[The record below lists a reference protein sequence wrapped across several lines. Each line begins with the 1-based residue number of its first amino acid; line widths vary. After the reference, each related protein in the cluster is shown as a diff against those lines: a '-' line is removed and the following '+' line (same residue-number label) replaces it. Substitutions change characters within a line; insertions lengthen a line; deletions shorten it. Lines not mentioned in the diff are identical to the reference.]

1 MSISRKR
8 SQNHFRLHFTSKE
21 TYKFDTRG
29 IFYYS
34 CMRCSCVT
42 ANNSQQSDKHDK
54 KEILTNNQDKKYNSM
69 KHLKG
74 QQFLFTKTFIE
85 SEMKIGE

>member
-1 MSISRKR
+1 
-8 SQNHFRLHFTSKE
+8 
-21 TYKFDTRG
+21 
-29 IFYYS
+29 
-34 CMRCSCVT
+34 MRCSCVT
-42 ANNSQQSDKHDK
+42 EDNSQQSYKHDK

-74 QQFLFTKTFIE
+74 QQFLFTKTCIE